1 MLKYA
6 SKYKWKEIKVVP
18 NIKSAIK
25 RVEVNKKKNEENKSI
40 KSRLS
45 TYIKKFKAE
54 IKAGELE
61 NATALLNDVFAYLD
75 SAAKDNVI
83 HKNCADRKKAAL
95 AKLLDDAKKS
105 A

>member
-1 MLKYA
+1 
-6 SKYKWKEIKVVP
+6 VP

-54 IKAGELE
+54 VKAGELE